1 MSAFILPLS
10 RYMLDVIP
18 DDAENA
24 DADAKLASVSA
35 LDASASLGSDVPAA
49 TETSPVVEEHQYESD
64 AAEPTSVAETSIHD
78 ADTAAVTA
86 AVSSTPVCT
95 SPHRLF
101 EYSLTP
107 S

>member
-1 MSAFILPLS
+1 
-10 RYMLDVIP
+10 MLDVIP

-49 TETSPVVEEHQYESD
+49 TETSPVVEEHQSESD
-64 AAEPTSVAETSIHD
+64 AAEPTSVAETSIDD

-95 SPHRLF
+95 SPHMLS